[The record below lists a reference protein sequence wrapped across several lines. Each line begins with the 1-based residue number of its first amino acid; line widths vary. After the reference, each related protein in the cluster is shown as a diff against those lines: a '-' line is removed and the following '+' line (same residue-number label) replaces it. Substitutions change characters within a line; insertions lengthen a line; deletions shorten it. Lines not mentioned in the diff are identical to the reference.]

1 MHEVRTMN
9 KTKRRFTYRHA
20 DGRTESIACEW
31 DDDAEFFKGFTD
43 DNMRVYFESD
53 GTQLG

>member
-1 MHEVRTMN
+1 MN

-31 DDDAEFFKGFTD
+31 DDDAEWFIGMTD